1 MKEIRRAGF
10 GRYGVYY
17 RSTVKMRNITGRIP
31 GILPIYSINHVSR
44 RNLKIFLRTDT
55 IQSDRQTAVRLTF

>member
-1 MKEIRRAGF
+1 MKESRRAAF
-10 GRYGVYY
+10 GRYGVHY
-17 RSTVKMRNITGRIP
+17 RSTVKMKNIKGRIP
-31 GILPIYSINHVSR
+31 GILSIYSINHVSR